1 MVLFDGNY
9 SNNNIFI
16 FHNFF
21 HKLYIKSL
29 RKTLY
34 LQEVKNVVWKW
45 KKITKISSCTKKM
58 DFAEMD
64 ITFIKWNID
73 FGFRK
78 LIEICEI
85 LWCEF
90 LPWKLTLNFFHVIRK
105 NRNCTFLDK
114 FIISNIA
121 IFTLLLGL
129 YCDFHHVLRFLSVLS
144 KNSCNLKNIKKM
156 V

>member
-1 MVLFDGNY
+1 MFLFDGNY

-64 ITFIKWNID
+64 IRFIKWNID

-78 LIEICEI
+78 LIGICGI

-105 NRNCTFLDK
+105 NRNCTFLD
-114 FIISNIA
+114 N
-121 IFTLLLGL
+121 LLLATL
-129 YCDFHHVLRFLSVLS
+129 RYLLCSWDCTAISTMYWDFYLFCQ
-144 KNSCNLKNIKKM
+144 KIPAI
-156 V
+156 